1 MGGGTSALRVIA
13 SDGVLS
19 SVGDGAA
26 FTVEAKAPSVQII
39 TPEDGLRVPWGTL
52 VNFTAEITDPQ
63 QAPILDADIVWSN
76 AYRTLGTGPFIS
88 PTDLEVGTNVVTV
101 SVTNAAGFTSQASV
115 TVLVG
120 DDLRLPGPK
129 ISATPTTIPFSVAA
143 TELNPQAESLS
154 IANAGGGTLSVTIAS
169 DAGWLLLDGGPGG
182 VYTAPAT
189 IALLV
194 DPTVLPDATV
204 STASITIQ
212 NNADPSDLL
221 IVPVTLAKGA
231 VFTATPFV
239 DDDADGIE
247 NGLDNCAFAANAD
260 QADTGGL
267 GTGSAPDGIGDA
279 CQCGD
284 LNGDGRLSIADAVVL
299 QRSLLQPPTATPAR
313 PDLCDVGGSAG
324 CSLPDAIILR
334 RALLSPATA
343 FITPA
348 CVIVP
353 TP

>member
-1 MGGGTSALRVIA
+1 MIA

-19 SVGDGAA
+19 SVCDGAA

-39 TPEDGLRVPWGTL
+39 TPEDGLRVLWGTL

-239 DDDADGIE
+239 DDDADE
-247 NGLDNCAFAANAD
+247 ALLAACRNEDDERLAAALATLD
-260 QADTGGL
+260 
-267 GTGSAPDGIGDA
+267 
-279 CQCGD
+279 
-284 LNGDGRLSIADAVVL
+284 VL
-299 QRSLLQPPTATPAR
+299 EQELILRSLAGETTTAIAGALGLTPGNERVRKHRAIKRLQFA
-313 PDLCDVGGSAG
+313 
-324 CSLPDAIILR
+324 LR
-334 RALLSPATA
+334 GEP
-343 FITPA
+343 
-348 CVIVP
+348 
-353 TP
+353 